1 MADEIN
7 INLIR
12 TVSEHSYK
20 PEDEEVKVEYKKI
33 SETPSDSHISYNTD

>member
-12 TVSEHSYK
+12 TVSENSYN

-33 SETPSDSHISYNTD
+33 